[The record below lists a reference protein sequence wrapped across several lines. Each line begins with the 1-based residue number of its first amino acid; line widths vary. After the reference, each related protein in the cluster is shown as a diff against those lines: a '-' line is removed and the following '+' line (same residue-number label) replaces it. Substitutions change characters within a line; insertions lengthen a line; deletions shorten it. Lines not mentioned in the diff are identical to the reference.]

1 MHKPLVRPLVRSAL
15 AALVTGMLLPA
26 GAALAQSWPTKPV
39 KIIVSFPA
47 GGATDIIGRILAQ
60 DMTKSLGQNVL
71 VENRAGASGA
81 IGTEAVAK
89 SAPDGYTVLFSA
101 GGSLTISPHFGKLP
115 YDPLKDLAPVS
126 LVVTNDGILVVSPGF
141 PAANPK
147 EFIAAVKKA
156 PGKYSFASSGT
167 GGPTHL
173 TGELLKNVAGLD
185 MVHVPYKGD
194 GPASIDVMGGQTP
207 IMVTVLASIA
217 THVRSGKLKP
227 VAALGATRFPQL
239 PDLPTMAESGF
250 PGFTGGTWLGMLAPA
265 GTPGDVVIKL
275 NEHVRR
281 SVALP
286 ETREKLI
293 AQGATPNTN
302 SPQEFATH
310 IREEYAKWARVIQT
324 ANIKLDQ

>member
-1 MHKPLVRPLVRSAL
+1 MRFAFYMAVT
-15 AALVTGMLLPA
+15 AATCLPVVTAM
-26 GAALAQSWPTKPV
+26 AQSYPAKPV

-60 DMTKSLGQNVL
+60 DLTKSMGQNFL
-71 VENRAGASGA
+71 VENRAGATGA
-81 IGTEAVAK
+81 IGTDAVAK
-89 SAPDGYTVLFSA
+89 SPADGYTLLFCA
-101 GGSLTISPHFGKLP
+101 GGALTISPHFGKMP

-126 LVVTNDGILVVSPGF
+126 LVVTNDGILVVSPSF
-141 PAANPK
+141 PAANVK
-147 EFIAAVKKA
+147 EFIAAVKKS
-156 PGKYSFASSGT
+156 PGKYSFASSGA

-173 TGELLKNVAGLD
+173 TGELLKSIAGLD
-185 MVHVPYKGD
+185 MEHIPYKGD
-194 GPASIDVMGGQTP
+194 GPASVDVMGGQTP

-227 VAALGATRFPQL
+227 IAALGAARFPQL

-250 PGFTGGTWLGMLAPA
+250 PGFTGGTWLGMLAPG
-265 GTPGDVVIKL
+265 GTSPDIVGKL
-275 NEHVRR
+275 NEYVRR

-302 SPQEFATH
+302 TPQEFATH